1 MIYGIG
7 IDIVE
12 VERIAASIKEFGD
25 RFLQRIFTESER
37 AYCQEHHQPAAYF
50 AARFAAKEAIAKAL
64 GTGIGKDV
72 SWLDLE
78 IRRAASGEPSV
89 YVSGNAAIFCQKNG
103 ISEIKISLTHARDYA
118 AANAIA
124 LLAPSRD
131 Q

>member
-1 MIYGIG
+1 MVYGIG

-12 VERIAASIKEFGD
+12 VDRIASSIQEFGE
-25 RFLQRIFTESER
+25 RFLQRIFTDNER
-37 AYCQEHHQPAAYF
+37 AYCQSYRQAERCF

-64 GTGIGKDV
+64 GTGIGKDI

-89 YVSGNAAIFCQKNG
+89 HLIGKAASFCQQRG
-103 ISEIKISLTHARDYA
+103 IGQIKISLTHAHDYA
-118 AANAIA
+118 AANALA
-124 LLAPSRD
+124 LLA

>member
-7 IDIVE
+7 IDIIE
-12 VERIAASIKEFGD
+12 VERIATSIKEFGE
-25 RFLQRIFTESER
+25 RFLQRIFTEDER
-37 AYCQEHHQPAAYF
+37 AYCLEQHDAAPYF

-89 YVSGNAAIFCQKNG
+89 HLSGNAAIFCQQRG
-103 ISEIKISLTHARDYA
+103 IGEIKISLTHARDYA
-118 AANAIA
+118 AANALA
-124 LLAPSRD
+124 LLAR
-131 Q
+131 